1 MSAHR
6 FDPVVPVIG
15 RIYEAALDPALWSAV
30 VADIVAVQDAGKA
43 LLFSPLHSPAQ
54 GGLVYPVGI
63 SESALQQWAD
73 RYVQHDVWSQAGV
86 AKGLFSEGN
95 VALDEELVPH
105 DVFVTSVMYREFL
118 SKLDIARLCTGVVF
132 GMASRE
138 VPPIV
143 MAVYRG
149 IGERRFDERTRAI
162 HRLVVPH
169 LSRALGIMYR
179 LRDAELRVAASL
191 AALDRLASGVLLIG
205 PQREVCFANRAARD
219 MLAEEDGLRLR
230 AGVKGPTW
238 LAAGA
243 PDAQRALDAALEQS
257 LAPDSLEV
265 AHFSRALRIERPSGR
280 PAYALQVSAL
290 PEANEFGSGPQP
302 PRAIAFLA
310 DPARQA
316 QPDAALLRTLYAL
329 TPAECRLAAA
339 VCSGDSLAAVAERLG
354 VSENTAKAQLQT
366 VFDKTGTH
374 RQAQLVKLLLSLS
387 STD

>member
-6 FDPVVPVIG
+6 FDPLIPVIG
-15 RIYEAALDPALWSAV
+15 RIYEAALDPILWSG
-30 VADIVAVQDAGKA
+30 VATDIADVQSAGKA

-54 GGLVYPVGI
+54 GGIVYPVGI

-95 VALDEELVPH
+95 VVTDEELVPH
-105 DVFVTSVMYREFL
+105 AALLDSVMYREFF
-118 SKLDIARLCTGVVF
+118 SRLDIARLCTGVVF

-138 VPPIV
+138 VPPVV

-149 IGERRFDERTRAI
+149 VAERPFGERTRAT
-162 HRLVVPH
+162 HRLIVPH

-191 AALDRLASGVLLIG
+191 AALDRLAAGVLLIG
-205 PQREVCFANRAARD
+205 ARREVCFANRAALA
-219 MLAEEDGLRLR
+219 MLAAEDGLRLR
-230 AGVKGPTW
+230 ADARGSSW
-238 LAAGA
+238 LAAGS
-243 PDAQRALDAALEQS
+243 PGAQRALEAAIDQC
-257 LAPDSLEV
+257 LAPDCLDV
-265 AHFSRALRIERPSGR
+265 PHFSRALSVERPSGR
-280 PAYALQVSAL
+280 TAFTLQVSAL
-290 PEANEFGSGPQP
+290 PEANEFGCGPRS

-316 QPDAALLRTLYAL
+316 QPEASLLSELYGL
-329 TPAECRLAAA
+329 TPAECRLALA
-339 VCSGDSLAAVAERLG
+339 VCAAESLATVAERLG
-354 VSENTAKAQLQT
+354 VSENTAKSQLQSIYE
-366 VFDKTGTH
+366 KTGTH
-374 RQAQLVKLLLSLS
+374 RQAQLVKLLLSLA